1 MLLHFDQE
9 GEGILFKSGFIGIIG
24 RPNVGKS
31 TLLNALV
38 GERIAITTSKP
49 QTTRNRIMGIRNQAE
64 GQMIFMDTPGI
75 HQADSP
81 LNRQMVS
88 IAKDTFKRV
97 DMLLLVVEATAGVHT
112 ADKHVIESLP
122 EGGMPVI
129 LVINKIDLVKKTQL
143 LPMIDQLHRMRP
155 FTAIVPLSARTG
167 DGLLQL
173 VAEILQALPE
183 GPACFPEDTMT
194 DCPERFI
201 AAEIIREK
209 IILLTRQEIPY
220 ATAVVVDT
228 FKEDEP
234 KRLIRIQA
242 TIHVEKDS
250 QKGILIG
257 KKGAMLKE
265 IGTKA
270 RMNLE
275 QFFNARIYLELFVR
289 VQKNWTHDEKML
301 KQFGYTQK

>member
-1 MLLHFDQE
+1 MY
-9 GEGILFKSGFIGIIG
+9 KSGFIGIIG

-38 GERIAITTSKP
+38 GEKIAITTSKP
-49 QTTRNRIMGIRNQAE
+49 QTTRNRIMGIRNQPE

-75 HQADSP
+75 HPADSP
-81 LNRQMVS
+81 LNRQMVN
-88 IAKDTFKRV
+88 IARDTFKRV
-97 DMLLLVVEATAGVHT
+97 DMLLLLVDATAGIRGP
-112 ADKHVIESLP
+112 DKSIIQSLP
-122 EGGMPVI
+122 EGAMPI
-129 LVINKIDLVKKTQL
+129 LLVINKIDLVKKTEL
-143 LPMIDQLHRMRP
+143 LPLIDQLHP
-155 FTAIVPLSARTG
+155 LHAFAAVVPLSARTG
-167 DGLLQL
+167 DGLPQL
-173 VAEILQALPE
+173 IAEILEALPE

-194 DCPERFI
+194 DASERFI

-220 ATAVVVDT
+220 ATAVVVDA
-228 FKEDEP
+228 FKEDAQ
-234 KRLIRIQA
+234 KRLLRIQA

-270 RMNLE
+270 RVDLE
-275 QFFNARIYLELFVR
+275 SFFNARVYLELFVR
-289 VQKNWTHDEKML
+289 VQKDWTHDEKML
-301 KQFGYTQK
+301 KQFGYLQK

>member
-1 MLLHFDQE
+1 
-9 GEGILFKSGFIGIIG
+9 LFKSGFIGIIG

-38 GERIAITTSKP
+38 GEKIAITTSKP

-75 HQADSP
+75 HKADSP
-81 LNRQMVS
+81 LNRQMVQV
-88 IAKDTFKRV
+88 ARDTFQRV
-97 DMLLLVVEATAGVHT
+97 DMLLMLVEAAAGVHAT
-112 ADKHVIESLP
+112 DPFIIKSLP
-122 EGGMPVI
+122 EGAMPII

-143 LPMIDQLHRMRP
+143 LPLIDQLHP
-155 FTAIVPLSARTG
+155 LHAFAAVVPLSARTG
-167 DGLLQL
+167 DGLSRLID
-173 VAEILQALPE
+173 EILLALPE
-183 GPACFPEDTMT
+183 GPAFFPEDTMT
-194 DCPERFI
+194 DSSERFI

-209 IILLTRQEIPY
+209 IILLTHQEIPY
-220 ATAVVVDT
+220 ATAVVVDA
-228 FKEDEP
+228 FKDDEQ

-257 KKGAMLKE
+257 KKGARLKE

-270 RMNLE
+270 RLDME
-275 QFFNARIYLELFVR
+275 QFFNTRIYLELFVR
-289 VQKNWTHDEKML
+289 VQKDWTHDEKML
-301 KQFGYTQK
+301 REFGYFQK

>member
-1 MLLHFDQE
+1 LY
-9 GEGILFKSGFIGIIG
+9 KSGFIGIIG

-38 GERIAITTSKP
+38 GEKIAITTSKP
-49 QTTRNRIMGIRNQAE
+49 QTTRNRIMGIRNQPE

-75 HQADSP
+75 HPADSP
-81 LNRQMVS
+81 LNRQMVN
-88 IAKDTFKRV
+88 IARETFKRV
-97 DMLLLVVEATAGVHT
+97 DILLLLVDATAGIHGP
-112 ADKHVIESLP
+112 DKSIIQSLP
-122 EGGMPVI
+122 EGAMPI
-129 LVINKIDLVKKTQL
+129 LLAINKIDLVKKTEL
-143 LPMIDQLHRMRP
+143 LPLIDQLHP
-155 FTAIVPLSARTG
+155 LHAFAAVVPLSARTG
-167 DGLLQL
+167 DGLPQL
-173 VAEILQALPE
+173 IAEILEVLPE

-194 DCPERFI
+194 DASERFI

-220 ATAVVVDT
+220 ATAVVVDA
-228 FKEDEP
+228 FKEDAQ
-234 KRLIRIQA
+234 KRLLRIQA

-270 RMNLE
+270 RVDLE
-275 QFFNARIYLELFVR
+275 SFFNARVYLELFVR
-289 VQKNWTHDEKML
+289 VQKDWTHDEKML
-301 KQFGYTQK
+301 KQFGYLQK

>member
-1 MLLHFDQE
+1 MH
-9 GEGILFKSGFIGIIG
+9 KSGFIGIIG

-38 GERIAITTSKP
+38 GERIAITASRP
-49 QTTRNRIMGIRNQAE
+49 QTTRNRITGILNQSG

-81 LNRQMVS
+81 LNRQMVH
-88 IAKDTFKRV
+88 IAKDTFHRV
-97 DMLLLVVEATAGVHT
+97 DMLLLLVEADSEVHT
-112 ADKHVIESLP
+112 QDRFIIQSLP
-122 EGGMPVI
+122 EGAMPVI
-129 LVINKIDLVKKTQL
+129 LVINKIDLVKKTRL
-143 LPMIDQLHRMRP
+143 LPLIDQFRPLHA
-155 FTAIVPLSARTG
+155 FAAVVPLSARTG
-167 DGLLQL
+167 DGLSQL
-173 VAEILQALPE
+173 ITEILRMLPE
-183 GPACFPEDTMT
+183 GSAYFPEDTIT
-194 DCPERFI
+194 DSPERFI

-220 ATAVVVDT
+220 ATAVVVEA

-257 KKGAMLKE
+257 KKGTMLRD

-270 RMNLE
+270 RMDLE

-289 VQKNWTHDEKML
+289 VQKDWTHDEKML
-301 KQFGYTQK
+301 KRFGYFQR

>member
-1 MLLHFDQE
+1 MY
-9 GEGILFKSGFIGIIG
+9 KSGFIGIIG

-38 GERIAITTSKP
+38 GEKIAITTSKP
-49 QTTRNRIMGIRNQAE
+49 QTTRNRIMGIRNQPE

-81 LNRQMVS
+81 LNRQMVN
-88 IAKDTFKRV
+88 IARDTFKRV
-97 DMLLLVVEATAGVHT
+97 DMLLMLVDATAGIHGP
-112 ADKHVIESLP
+112 DKSIIQSLP
-122 EGGMPVI
+122 EGAMPVI
-129 LVINKIDLVKKTQL
+129 LVINKIDLIKKTEL
-143 LPMIDQLHRMRP
+143 LPLIDQLHP
-155 FTAIVPLSARTG
+155 LHAFAAVVPLSARTG
-167 DGLLQL
+167 DGLLRL
-173 VAEILQALPE
+173 VEEILQALPE
-183 GPACFPEDTMT
+183 GPAYFPEDTMT
-194 DCPERFI
+194 DGSERFI

-220 ATAVVVDT
+220 ATAVVVDA
-228 FKEDEP
+228 FKEDAP
-234 KRLIRIQA
+234 RRLLRIQA

-270 RMNLE
+270 RLDLE
-275 QFFNARIYLELFVR
+275 QFFNARVYLELFVR
-289 VQKNWTHDEKML
+289 VQKDWTHDEKML
-301 KQFGYTQK
+301 KQFGYFQK

>member
-1 MLLHFDQE
+1 MY
-9 GEGILFKSGFIGIIG
+9 KSGFIGIIG

-38 GERIAITTSKP
+38 GEKIAITTSKP

-81 LNRQMVS
+81 LNRQMVQV
-88 IAKDTFKRV
+88 ARDTFQRV
-97 DMLLLVVEATAGVHT
+97 DMLLMLVEAAAGVHA
-112 ADKHVIESLP
+112 ADPLIIKSLP
-122 EGGMPVI
+122 EGAMPVI

-143 LPMIDQLHRMRP
+143 LPLIDQLHP
-155 FTAIVPLSARTG
+155 LHAFAAVVPLSARTG
-167 DGLLQL
+167 EGLSQL
-173 VAEILQALPE
+173 IGEILQALPE
-183 GPACFPEDTMT
+183 GPAFFPEDTMT
-194 DCPERFI
+194 DGSERFI

-220 ATAVVVDT
+220 ATAVVVDA
-228 FKEDEP
+228 FKEDEH

-257 KKGAMLKE
+257 KKGAKLKE

-270 RMNLE
+270 RMDIE

-289 VQKNWTHDEKML
+289 VQKDWTHDEKML
-301 KQFGYTQK
+301 KQFGYFQK

>member
-1 MLLHFDQE
+1 MKIETIGGSTLY
-9 GEGILFKSGFIGIIG
+9 KSGFIGIIG

-31 TLLNALV
+31 TLLNTLV
-38 GERIAITTSKP
+38 GEKIAITTSKP

-75 HQADSP
+75 HKADSP
-81 LNRQMVS
+81 LNRQMVN
-88 IAKDTFKRV
+88 IARDTFRRV
-97 DMLLLVVEATAGVHT
+97 DVLLLLVDATASVH
-112 ADKHVIESLP
+112 ASDRFIIQSLP
-122 EGGMPVI
+122 EGAMPVI
-129 LVINKIDLVKKTQL
+129 LAINKIDLVKKTQL
-143 LPMIDQLHRMRP
+143 LPLIDELHPLHP
-155 FTAIVPLSARTG
+155 FAAIVPLSAQTG
-167 DGLLQL
+167 DGLPQL
-173 VAEILQALPE
+173 VTEILQTLPE
-183 GPACFPEDTMT
+183 GPVHFPEDTMT
-194 DCPERFI
+194 DASERFI

-220 ATAVVVDT
+220 TTAVTVDA

-257 KKGAMLKE
+257 KKGARLKE

-270 RMNLE
+270 RIDLG

-289 VQKNWTHDEKML
+289 VQKDWTHDEKIL
-301 KQFGYTQK
+301 KQFGYFQK

>member
-1 MLLHFDQE
+1 MY
-9 GEGILFKSGFIGIIG
+9 KSGFIGIIG

-38 GERIAITTSKP
+38 GEKIAITTSKP
-49 QTTRNRIMGIRNQAE
+49 QTTRNRIMGIRNQPE

-75 HQADSP
+75 HPADSP
-81 LNRQMVS
+81 LNRQMVN
-88 IAKDTFKRV
+88 IARETFKRV
-97 DMLLLVVEATAGVHT
+97 DILLMLVDATAGIHGP
-112 ADKHVIESLP
+112 DKSIIQSLP
-122 EGGMPVI
+122 EGAMPI
-129 LVINKIDLVKKTQL
+129 LLAINKIDLVKKTEL
-143 LPMIDQLHRMRP
+143 LPLIDQLHP
-155 FTAIVPLSARTG
+155 LHAFAALVPLSARTG
-167 DGLLQL
+167 DGLPQL
-173 VAEILQALPE
+173 IAEILEVLPE

-194 DCPERFI
+194 DASERFI

-220 ATAVVVDT
+220 ATAVVVDA
-228 FKEDEP
+228 FKEDEQ
-234 KRLIRIQA
+234 KRLLRIQA

-270 RMNLE
+270 RVDLE
-275 QFFNARIYLELFVR
+275 SFFNARVYLELFVR
-289 VQKNWTHDEKML
+289 VQKDWTHDEKML
-301 KQFGYTQK
+301 KQFGYLQK

>member
-1 MLLHFDQE
+1 LY
-9 GEGILFKSGFIGIIG
+9 KSGFIGIIG

-38 GERIAITTSKP
+38 GEKIAITTSKP
-49 QTTRNRIMGIRNQAE
+49 QTTRNRIMGIRNQPE

-81 LNRQMVS
+81 LNRQMVH
-88 IAKDTFKRV
+88 IAKDTFQRV
-97 DMLLLVVEATAGVHT
+97 DMLLMLVDAATGAQSS
-112 ADKHVIESLP
+112 DRSIIQSLP
-122 EGGMPVI
+122 EGAMPVI

-143 LPMIDQLHRMRP
+143 LPLIDQLQLLRR
-155 FTAIVPLSARTG
+155 FAAIVPVSARSG
-167 DGLLQL
+167 DGLSQL
-173 VAEILQALPE
+173 IAEILQGLPE
-183 GPACFPEDTMT
+183 GPVHFPEDIMT
-194 DCPERFI
+194 DSSERFI

-209 IILLTRQEIPY
+209 IIQLTRQEIPY
-220 ATAVVVDT
+220 ATAVIVDA
-228 FKEDEP
+228 FREDEP

-257 KKGAMLKE
+257 KRGAMLKE

-270 RMNLE
+270 RKDLE

-289 VQKNWTHDEKML
+289 VQKDWTHDEKML
-301 KQFGYTQK
+301 KEFGYFDK

>member
-1 MLLHFDQE
+1 LY
-9 GEGILFKSGFIGIIG
+9 KSGFIGIIG

-38 GERIAITTSKP
+38 GEKIAITTSKP
-49 QTTRNRIMGIRNQAE
+49 QTTRNRIMGIRNQPE

-75 HQADSP
+75 HPADSP
-81 LNRQMVS
+81 LNRQMVN
-88 IAKDTFKRV
+88 IARETFKRV
-97 DMLLLVVEATAGVHT
+97 DMLLMLVDATAGVHGP
-112 ADKHVIESLP
+112 DKSIIQSLP
-122 EGGMPVI
+122 EGAMPI
-129 LVINKIDLVKKTQL
+129 LLVINKIDLVKKTEL
-143 LPMIDQLHRMRP
+143 LPLIDQLHP
-155 FTAIVPLSARTG
+155 LHAFAAVVPLSARTG
-167 DGLLQL
+167 DGLPQL
-173 VAEILQALPE
+173 IAEILEVLPE

-194 DCPERFI
+194 DASERFI

-220 ATAVVVDT
+220 ATAVVVDA
-228 FKEDEP
+228 FKEDAQ
-234 KRLIRIQA
+234 KRLLRIQA

-270 RMNLE
+270 RVDLE
-275 QFFNARIYLELFVR
+275 SFFNARVYLELFVR
-289 VQKNWTHDEKML
+289 VQKDWTHDEKML
-301 KQFGYTQK
+301 KQFGYLQK